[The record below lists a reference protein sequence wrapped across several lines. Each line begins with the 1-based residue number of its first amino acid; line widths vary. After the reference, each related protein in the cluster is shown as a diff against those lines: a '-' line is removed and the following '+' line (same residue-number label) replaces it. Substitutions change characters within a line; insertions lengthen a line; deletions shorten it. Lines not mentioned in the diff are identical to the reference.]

1 MKLLIDTTT
10 GTVLNIE
17 GCVIVETDT
26 LDDHDTHLLDVASDS
41 ELCDIG
47 KRNGISL
54 KKIGDD
60 TGWGDNK
67 YRYSV
72 SYSPLSLKDEAL
84 SLIEA
89 GMYTEE
95 DSEWNALN
103 WVQNEATQQDLEDLA
118 DWIMSSDSVW
128 DGYKSNMMEWLI
140 HLYNNRNL

>member
-26 LDDHDTHLLDVASDS
+26 LDDHDTHLLDEASDS

-67 YRYSV
+67 YRYS
-72 SYSPLSLKDEAL
+72 
-84 SLIEA
+84 
-89 GMYTEE
+89 T
-95 DSEWNALN
+95 
-103 WVQNEATQQDLEDLA
+103 
-118 DWIMSSDSVW
+118 
-128 DGYKSNMMEWLI
+128 
-140 HLYNNRNL
+140 